1 MEQVQREGESGGIWL
16 PQGGLGAAS
25 PADVKGKSNVAELT
39 REDSSHGICDLRK
52 REGVE

>member
-16 PQGGLGAAS
+16 RQGALGGSLACECS
-25 PADVKGKSNVAELT
+25 DKSRVAELT

-52 REGVE
+52 REGMK